1 MKRLFQTKLFVFIF
15 AILTGG
21 ATISCHEEKI
31 GNDSGIDSPDGNDG
45 STLPDHGGGSSKP
58 EMGDEITAVDGTKLE
73 ELSKWT
79 VTPHTN
85 PGLFVQDEA
94 FSNEFDTDGKA
105 YGSNWLAATQTFE
118 TIDFHPENVM
128 MKDGNLN
135 VTIRHNEHDAPYGES
150 SIHMYFQSGMLRSKS
165 KTTYGY
171 YEAKI
176 KGAHVSKGTC
186 SAFWL
191 YNIPWEKVEGE
202 PYPRKVVYNEIDVV
216 ELQQVPKDLHI
227 MSCNYHIMVLK
238 DDCVSKDFIRP
249 DDMWGTNECL
259 VKWDSRDDY
268 HLYACENRPDSIIWY
283 IDNRRV
289 ASKPNYYWHLPMYV
303 VLSVEPRTPFEK
315 YVNGERFPVPT
326 TKEQADAAGFPSTM
340 KVDYIRTWRRK
351 DYSQFKSSKREYN
364 PNDF

>member
-176 KGAHVSKGTC
+176 KGAHVFKGTC

-202 PYPRKVVYNEIDVV
+202 P
-216 ELQQVPKDLHI
+216 
-227 MSCNYHIMVLK
+227 
-238 DDCVSKDFIRP
+238 
-249 DDMWGTNECL
+249 
-259 VKWDSRDDY
+259 
-268 HLYACENRPDSIIWY
+268 
-283 IDNRRV
+283 
-289 ASKPNYYWHLPMYV
+289 
-303 VLSVEPRTPFEK
+303 
-315 YVNGERFPVPT
+315 
-326 TKEQADAAGFPSTM
+326 
-340 KVDYIRTWRRK
+340 
-351 DYSQFKSSKREYN
+351 
-364 PNDF
+364 